1 MKALILLYHRI
12 AYPGVDPWS
21 LCVTPECFSEH
32 MEVLRRIAHPFSL
45 TELVRA
51 RAAGAVPDGA
61 IAVTF
66 DDGYLD
72 NLTNAKPIL
81 DRHEV
86 PATVFVC
93 SGAVGREEEFWWD
106 ELDRA
111 FLQSDKRLRG
121 PLALEVASE
130 RLTWTF
136 GDTASGAENDASS
149 PPDGKSPD
157 ALALSA
163 CMTIWRA
170 LRPLSHQCQAAAI
183 REIKAWA
190 NLPDEARPTHRTM
203 NAYEIAA
210 LAAGGLVEIGAHTVS
225 HPLLPAHSREV
236 QEREILDSR
245 SRLGEIIASPIQHFA
260 YPFGKYDETTVDI
273 LRNAGFASACNTV
286 PTALTPRHG
295 IYELP
300 RLAVKNWSSDQ
311 FAEIVQNL
319 LNIPDSDLPLGA
331 RVRFPLEAFKR
342 QTGKLRNGA
351 IECLPAKHRPGHCLF
366 GPDFRIAENGQYRL
380 GVLLEQQDPEDVVLD
395 VYENHMTKKVLAETD
410 PDGKSKLRL
419 LEFSAERGN
428 VVEFRVYWRGRGRL
442 TIRRIHLERM
452 S

>member
-32 MEVLRRIAHPFSL
+32 MEVLRRIAHPLSL
-45 TELVRA
+45 TELIRVRA
-51 RAAGAVPDGA
+51 AAAIPDGA
-61 IAVTF
+61 VAVTF

-72 NLTNAKPIL
+72 NFTNAKPIL

-93 SGAVGREEEFWWD
+93 SGAVGSEEEFWWD

-111 FLQSDKRLRG
+111 FLQSNKRLQGR
-121 PLALEVASE
+121 LAFEVAGE
-130 RLTWTF
+130 RFTWTF
-136 GDTASGAENDASS
+136 EDSTSAAEKDASS
-149 PPDGKSPD
+149 PSDGQSPE

-170 LRPLSHQCQAAAI
+170 LRPMTHQDQAAAI
-183 REIKAWA
+183 RQIKAWA
-190 NLPDEARPTHRTM
+190 NLPDEARPTHRAM
-203 NAYEIAA
+203 NVYEIAA
-210 LAAGGLVEIGAHTVS
+210 LTAGGLVEIGAHTVS
-225 HPLLPAHSREV
+225 HPLLPAHLRDV

-245 SRLGEIIASPIQHFA
+245 TRLEEIVTYPIRHFA
-260 YPFGKYDETTVDI
+260 YPFGKYDGTSVEI
-273 LRNAGFASACNTV
+273 LRNAGFASACKTGG
-286 PTALTPRHG
+286 TGLTPRHG

-300 RLAVKNWSSDQ
+300 RLAINNWSGDQ

-319 LNIPDSDLPLGA
+319 LNVPDSDLPFGA

-342 QTGKLRNGA
+342 RTGNLRNGA

-366 GPDFRIAENGQYRL
+366 GPDFTIAESGQYRL
-380 GVLLEQQDPEDVVLD
+380 GVELEQQDPEDVVLD
-395 VYENHMTKKVLAETD
+395 VYENDKIKRVLAETH
-410 PDGKSKLRL
+410 PDGTSKLRL
-419 LEFSAERGN
+419 LEFSAQKGD
-428 VVEFRVYWRGRGRL
+428 VVEFRVYWRGRSHL
-442 TIRRIHLERM
+442 TIRDIHLERM